1 MTQKAS
7 FFGLAKTENQWVL
20 LLDLFNFNDE
30 LFLERLTG
38 KGKELRI
45 WEVRK
50 IILALNCN
58 LQYEYDSSVTV
69 MQVTLF

>member
-1 MTQKAS
+1 M
-7 FFGLAKTENQWVL
+7 
-20 LLDLFNFNDE
+20 LDLFNFNDE

-38 KGKELRI
+38 KGKEPRI